1 LSSEQLEGGCSLATR
16 TRKRRRSP
24 EDNDERGARPFWS
37 GTLTFGLVSVPVDL
51 YPGNR
56 SNRAP
61 LRMLGPE
68 GEPLARRYYS
78 QKTGRDLEAD
88 EMIRGYEIDKDKYVV
103 VTDEELERLAPEQS
117 RDIDLRRFVEMESI
131 PPLYFDRS
139 YFLAPSAG
147 SEKAYRLLADTMK
160 KDDLAGIATFV
171 MRGKEYLVAIFPENG
186 ILRAETMRFTDE
198 LRSPKD
204 IGLPDKKKLPAAT
217 VRKFEK
223 IIAKNSDRHLAL
235 KELKDEKTAQLLKL
249 VAKKRSQHKDVIKV
263 EEPEQ
268 PEGKVVD
275 LMEVLKKSLAKKRK
289 AAA

>member
-1 LSSEQLEGGCSLATR
+1 LAKR

-24 EDNDERGARPFWS
+24 EDNEERGARPFWS

-88 EMIRGYEIDKDKYVV
+88 EMIRGYEINKDKYVV

-117 RDIDLRRFVEMESI
+117 RDIDLRRFVELESI

-160 KDDLAGIATFV
+160 KEDLAGIATFV

-186 ILRAETMRFTDE
+186 ILRAETMRFADE
-198 LRSPKD
+198 LRSPED

-223 IIAKNSDRHLAL
+223 IIARNSDRHLAL